1 LSNAPKTYF
10 YDGSLLTL
18 HRLFGAH
25 VRNRFAFVGRLESDV
40 LDALPTTVS
49 AGSADLPYGVGRLLM
64 GLVFSIGLILVAI
77 GGAEL
82 FTGNNIIVMAWASGK
97 VSIGCLH
104 LLAILPGTLTVI
116 FFYWL
121 EPSER
126 S

>member
-64 GLVFSIGLILVAI
+64 GLVFSIGLILVVI

-82 FTGNNIIVMAWASGK
+82 QQYHRHGLGEREGINWVLAFIGNFAGNPNGNI
-97 VSIGCLH
+97 L
-104 LLAILPGTLTVI
+104 LLARTV
-116 FFYWL
+116 
-121 EPSER
+121 
-126 S
+126 